1 MTHTSGKTSARSVRE
16 SLALLRGLI
25 FYVGYGSA
33 MALSGVAVLLAVPV
47 CRFPMRYRVLSQF
60 SIAIIYWARLVCGM
74 RFRCEGQENIPATP
88 CVVVSNH
95 ESAWETF
102 FLGWMFRPQATV
114 LKKELLN
121 IPLFGWGLRMLRPI
135 PLDRNK
141 PTAALKLVLREG
153 TAAIQEGC
161 WVVIYPEGTR
171 VRPMM
176 TGRFNKGGAMLAIRS
191 GVPILPV
198 AHNAGSCWPA
208 GMIRK
213 YPGQIRVKIGAPIQT
228 AGRTVDEVHGELEAA
243 IRQSMQTLRATTV
256 PL

>member
-1 MTHTSGKTSARSVRE
+1 MTNTTDKPSAFSTRE
-16 SLALLRGLI
+16 SLALVRGLI
-25 FYVGYGSA
+25 FYVGYGST
-33 MALSGVAVLLAVPV
+33 MALSGLAVLIASPV

-74 RFRCEGQENIPATP
+74 RFICEGREHIPATP

-102 FLGWMFRPQATV
+102 FLGWTFRPQATV

-135 PLDRNK
+135 PLDRDK

-153 TAAIQEGC
+153 TAAISEGC

-191 GVPILPV
+191 GVPILPI

-208 GMIRK
+208 GLVRK
-213 YPGQIRVKIGAPIQT
+213 YPGLIRVRIGRPIET
-228 AGRTVDEVHGELEAA
+228 AGRTVDEVHGELESA
-243 IRQSMQTLRATTV
+243 IRQVMQELRVGQAV
-256 PL
+256 